1 MPIFF
6 DALIHC
12 FQRVFILLLLS
23 PFACIYFFFYFCRK
37 WKSISIST
45 IRKLDFNLSSIVS
58 SIVFSKWE
66 WNYRVALLKNGVYD
80 EAHAIIHSIRTIKVW
95 DFMFSSSPFFFFF
108 YHEWK
113 DNWKE
118 FLRRSLR
125 PLPPIRCNYSSLTRI
140 KHVNN
145 PLRNN

>member
-1 MPIFF
+1 MFLSCSFFPPSRVYISFFIFVESGSLF
-6 DALIHC
+6 
-12 FQRVFILLLLS
+12 LS
-23 PFACIYFFFYFCRK
+23 RR
-37 WKSISIST
+37 SV
-45 IRKLDFNLSSIVS
+45 KLDFNLSSIVS